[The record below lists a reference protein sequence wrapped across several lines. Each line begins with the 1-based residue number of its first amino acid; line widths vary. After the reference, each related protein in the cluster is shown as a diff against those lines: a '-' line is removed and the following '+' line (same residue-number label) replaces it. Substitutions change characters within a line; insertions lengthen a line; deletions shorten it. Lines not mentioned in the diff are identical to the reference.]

1 MRFSKLSKKIAA
13 VIFTAVTIIAIVIC
27 NLNIGAP
34 KIYAASNP
42 VEEACNGVVR
52 LFAVTPDGQ
61 IYGTGSG
68 FGVGQAGKSTD
79 IFVTNWH
86 VVTTSGYGE
95 CDVYVMLDDQAVSIE
110 YDQKMDGTISES
122 WIPDFS
128 HMVQCDVLYY
138 GVQYPDV
145 AVVKARQDVGAKAL
159 PLMKAENAARGESI
173 FTLGFPGS
181 SDSSNVNYDTGI
193 GFMSAGFE
201 SVMVATG
208 TIARFQAYEGA
219 GGTSSILHD
228 AHINH
233 GNSGGPLVTEAGNVI
248 GINTYGFGDI
258 TGEGTGDVSEYNVS
272 IYIDY
277 AMMVL
282 DKLGISYDVVSSDKV
297 DDSAAGITPDETD
310 YVIDDDDLNY
320 DAAKDESSGFGGLI
334 IIALII
340 AVIVGVVAVLVV
352 LNGKKQQQSTPYVP
366 SAPQP
371 VNRTPQQPMNNGMPP
386 VNGGQPQM
394 PNRNM
399 APNGGMGAPQPNMG
413 MPQQPNMGMPPQPN
427 MGMPQPAQ
435 VAQYR
440 VLGTGGHFNGK
451 KFAVEGQVRIGRDPA
466 ANDVVYPS
474 GVPGISG
481 KHCVLIKSGQSLV
494 ISDLGSSY
502 GTFVNGNKITPNTA
516 VKLEAGMNFY
526 VGEPS
531 QSFTIIRK

>member
-52 LFAVTPDGQ
+52 VFAVSPG
-61 IYGTGSG
+61 GTGYGCGTG
-68 FGVGQAGKSTD
+68 FAVGKKGQNSD
-79 IFVTNWH
+79 VFVTNWH
-86 VVTTSGYGE
+86 VATNMGDGE
-95 CDVYVMLDDQAVSIE
+95 CDVYIMLDDEAVKLE
-110 YDQKMDGTISES
+110 YYQNPDGTIGSY
-122 WIPDFS
+122 WHPNFD
-128 HMVQCDVLYY
+128 HMVPCDVLYY
-138 GVQYPDV
+138 GVEYPDV
-145 AVVKARQDVGAKAL
+145 AIIKAREDIGAKAL
-159 PLMKAENAARGESI
+159 SLMKAENATRGDSI
-173 FTLGFPGS
+173 YTLGFPAS
-181 SDSSNVNYDTGI
+181 SDSSNLNYETGE

-208 TIARFQAYEGA
+208 TIARFQEFEQAQ
-219 GGTSSILHD
+219 GTCVIVHD

-233 GNSGGPLVTEAGNVI
+233 GNSGGPLITEDGNVI

-277 AMMVL
+277 AMMIL
-282 DKLGISYDVVSSDKV
+282 DKLGISYDVESSDKV
-297 DDSAAGITPDETD
+297 DDSAKEIAPDETD

-371 VNRTPQQPMNNGMPP
+371 VNRIPQQPMNNGMPP

-413 MPQQPNMGMPPQPN
+413 MPKQPNMGMPPQPN